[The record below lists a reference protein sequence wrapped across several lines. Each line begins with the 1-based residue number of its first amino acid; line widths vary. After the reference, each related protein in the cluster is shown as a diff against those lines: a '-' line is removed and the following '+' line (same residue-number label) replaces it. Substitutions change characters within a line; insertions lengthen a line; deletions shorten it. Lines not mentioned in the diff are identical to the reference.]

1 MKSTLAKLSLK
12 TLTATQRRQTRLLI
26 VLFILSLVELK
37 AFGVSNHAHAKTTFG
52 FTLGREWVIIEKWMI
67 DSRTGCFIFSS
78 LAVLGSLVGLARVR
92 VKKGPGLGIGLASF
106 SLMMG
111 FLCWAAAGKFIP
123 ITGMLQGSLLL
134 AVPLV
139 FGSMSGLLCERSGVI
154 NIAIEG
160 QLLAGAFASGV
171 VASLTHKTTW
181 GLLVAPLAGALIST
195 LLATFAIKFSVDQVI
210 LGFVLNVLVIG
221 LTNFLYKKLL
231 IPYQSTWN
239 SGPSFSHIEIPIIGK
254 IPIIGPIF
262 FNQTVIVYLMYII
275 VATITFSLFRTKWGL
290 RTRAI
295 GEHPSAADSV
305 GIDVNKLRFRNVVI
319 AGLVSGLGGAYFTV
333 GSVGTFGK
341 EMTAG
346 AGFIALAALIF
357 GKWTPMGALSAAL
370 LFGFADD
377 LQGTLSIIGVS
388 IPSEFM
394 LMVPYIATII
404 AVSGLVGRV
413 RAPKADGIHYS
424 RGESH

>member
-1 MKSTLAKLSLK
+1 MVFSNAQK
-12 TLTATQRRQTRLLI
+12 RQLRLLAVVF
-26 VLFILSLVELK
+26 VLALGALYQ
-37 AFGVSNHAHAKTTFG
+37 FGFSSQSSNKTTFG
-52 FTLGREWVIIEKWMI
+52 FQLGKEWVIIHQWVI
-67 DSRTGCFIFSS
+67 QSTTGSRIF
-78 LAVLGSLVGLARVR
+78 AGLAIVATI
-92 VKKGPGLGIGLASF
+92 LGIFLVRANKSPVVGTGFAAFALVMS
-106 SLMMG
+106 
-111 FLCWAAAGKFIP
+111 FLCWAANGKFIP
-123 ITGMLQGSLLL
+123 MTGLLQGSLML
-134 AVPLV
+134 AVPLI

-171 VASLTHKTTW
+171 VASLTHKTTF
-181 GLLVAPLAGALIST
+181 GLIVAPLAGATISL

-221 LTNFLYKKLL
+221 LTDFLYKKLL
-231 IPYQSTWN
+231 IPYQQTWN
-239 SGPSFSHIEIPIIGK
+239 TGPSFSLIEIPFIGK
-254 IPIIGPIF
+254 LPIIGPIF
-262 FNQTVIVYLMYII
+262 FNQTIIVYLMYLIVGII
-275 VATITFSLFRTKWGL
+275 VFALFKTKWGL

-295 GEHPSAADSV
+295 GEHPTAADSV
-305 GIDVNKLRFRNVVI
+305 GIDVNKLRFRNVLI

-333 GSVGTFGK
+333 GSVGSFGK

-357 GKWTPMGALSAAL
+357 GKWSPMGAVTAAL
-370 LFGFADD
+370 LFGFADN
-377 LQGTLSIIGVS
+377 LSGTLTIIGVS

-413 RAPKADGIHYS
+413 RAPAADGVPYS
-424 RGESH
+424 RGSH